1 MTDSTQ
7 VPVHGRNLR
16 YAHSQLSAAGVPHN
30 IMPAGNGIYIIIIA
44 PGYAPATPWA
54 HQPPS
59 AMGALGDVPFVP
71 IAMAILL
78 LVVAWF
84 AFQAAPALLAMLVS
98 EPAAV
103 AQDEPAD
110 ENPLAALMDSITSI
124 PDKVTGEL
132 DRRVTEVKQ
141 DVTEA
146 VFSTVVMTCG
156 LPLLLIAALGAAFM
170 LLRIYRGRR

>member
-1 MTDSTQ
+1 MTESMQ

-30 IMPAGNGIYIIIIA
+30 IMPAGGGIYIIVIA

-59 AMGALGDVPFVP
+59 ALHGVPFVP

-84 AFQAAPALLAMLVS
+84 AFQASPALLAMLAS

-103 AQDEPAD
+103 AQDDAAD

-124 PDKVTGEL
+124 PDQVTGEL

-146 VFSTVVMTCG
+146 VFSTVVMSCG

-170 LLRIYRGRR
+170 LFRIYRGRR